1 MNVGK
6 RIRLM
11 TDAHSRSVHNI
22 CQNEVWDNL
31 ITIYIPI
38 SSCQEGCN
46 HIYLTLFHAK
56 FCLSQQQL
64 VSVFHQLE
72 NNKWHMTLSGSMFV
86 LEITVGWVILH
97 AFHCLKIF
105 FNYLLHKDCSGI
117 PSECQLVATNGDRVK
132 HYIPADHLI

>member
-1 MNVGK
+1 MN
-6 RIRLM
+6 I
-11 TDAHSRSVHNI
+11 
-22 CQNEVWDNL
+22 L
-31 ITIYIPI
+31 ITTYIHI
-38 SSCQEGCN
+38 RALSCQEGSN
-46 HIYLTLFHAK
+46 HIYLILFMLNSVTSVATG
-56 FCLSQQQL
+56 
-64 VSVFHQLE
+64 VSISPASNQIE

-117 PSECQLVATNGDRVK
+117 PSECQLVATNGERVK